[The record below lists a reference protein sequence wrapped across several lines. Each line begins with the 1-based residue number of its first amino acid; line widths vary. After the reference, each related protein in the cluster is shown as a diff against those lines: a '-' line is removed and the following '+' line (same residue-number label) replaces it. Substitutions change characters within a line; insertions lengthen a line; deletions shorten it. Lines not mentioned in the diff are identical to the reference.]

1 MELHQIRYFLAV
13 VEKLNF
19 TRAAEACNVTQPSL
33 TRGIRKLET
42 DLGGLLF
49 ERKPGGIELTELG
62 RTLLPSL
69 KSIDGAIGTAVE
81 LAQNMRQTK
90 KRRLRLGLAC
100 TLGPQ
105 RLLDVVQRLE
115 KRIPDL
121 ELSLSEIKSSDV
133 VDRLLAGEIDI
144 GVACQ
149 PKYPDEIAATPLF
162 KERFGVAFPQGHRFQ
177 ALSEV
182 PLDEVINENYVERL
196 NCEFDDYFALHFG
209 DRPFP
214 LNIRF
219 SSEREDW
226 VQAMIMAGLGVSFV
240 PEGLPL
246 QSGLLRAPI
255 CQPEMQR
262 EVALLTV
269 RGRPHS
275 VVIDNFLRIAASL
288 KW

>member
-1 MELHQIRYFLAV
+1 MQLHQVRYFLAV

-33 TRGIRKLET
+33 TRGIRKLEN

-49 ERKPGGIELTELG
+49 ERKPGGITLTELG
-62 RTLLPSL
+62 RMVLPSL
-69 KSIDGAIGTAVE
+69 RRIDTEIGTVVD
-81 LAQNMRQTK
+81 LAQSMRKSK

-105 RLLDVVQRLE
+105 RLLEVVQRLG
-115 KRIPDL
+115 KRIPEL
-121 ELSLSEIKSSDV
+121 ELVLTETKSSEI
-133 VDRLLAGEIDI
+133 VDQLLADEIDV

-149 PKYPDEIAATPLF
+149 PKYPDEIAALPLF
-162 KERFGVAFPQGHRFQ
+162 NERFCVAFPAGHRFQ
-177 ALSEV
+177 ALREI
-182 PLDEVINENYVERL
+182 PLDEIINESYVERL
-196 NCEFDDYFALHFG
+196 NCEFDDYFAVHFG

-214 LNIRF
+214 LDIRF

-226 VQAMIMAGLGVSFV
+226 VQAMILAGIGVSFV

-246 QSGLLRAPI
+246 SPGILTVPVS
-255 CQPEMQR
+255 QPEMRR

-275 VVIDNFLRIAASL
+275 PVIDGFVRIAAIL
-288 KW
+288 TW

>member
-1 MELHQIRYFLAV
+1 MELHQIKYFLAV
-13 VEKLNF
+13 VDKLNF
-19 TRAAEACNVTQPSL
+19 TRAAEVCNVTQPSL
-33 TRGIRKLET
+33 TRGIRKLEN

-49 ERKPGGIELTELG
+49 ERKPGGITLTELG
-62 RTLLPSL
+62 RMVLPSL
-69 KSIDGAIGTAVE
+69 QSIDSAIATAVE
-81 LAQNMRQTK
+81 LAHGMRKSK

-105 RLLDVVQRLE
+105 RLLEVVQRLD
-115 KRIPDL
+115 KRVPDL
-121 ELSLSEIKSSDV
+121 ELVLTETKSSEI
-133 VDRLLAGEIDI
+133 VDRLLADEIDV

-149 PKYPDEIAATPLF
+149 PKYPDEIAALPLF
-162 KERFGVAFPQGHRFQ
+162 SERFGIAFPQGHRFQ
-177 ALSEV
+177 ALREV
-182 PLDEVINENYVERL
+182 PLDEVIDESYVERL
-196 NCEFDDYFALHFG
+196 NCEFDDYFAVHFG

-214 LNIRF
+214 LDIRF

-226 VQAMIMAGLGVSFV
+226 VQAMILAGIGVSFV

-246 QSGLLRAPI
+246 QPGILMLPI
-255 CQPEMQR
+255 SQPEMRR

-275 VVIDNFLRIAASL
+275 SVIDSFMRIAASL